1 MFKRILIMADKMIGW
16 IADKLSSSDFIDLY
30 FILSELVDINLT
42 DAELCETASLDS
54 LAGICAEVY
63 LGNKQCDIPT
73 GKLVI

>member
-1 MFKRILIMADKMIGW
+1 MAKKALGW

-30 FILSELVDINLT
+30 FVLSELVDIHLT

-54 LAGICAEVY
+54 LAVNFAESY
-63 LGNKQCDIPT
+63 LGKEQSSIPN

>member
-1 MFKRILIMADKMIGW
+1 MAEKMIGW

-30 FILSELVDINLT
+30 FVLSDLVDIHLT

-54 LAGICAEVY
+54 LAVNFAESY
-63 LGNKQCDIPT
+63 LGNEPCNIPI